1 MSAREE
7 LAKLGKLQLHDVYT
21 INEEL
26 SVYRV
31 PGGLLYITYK
41 RELLETMKSIKEI
54 QRVPVTSTFV
64 PYTT

>member
-1 MSAREE
+1 MSTAEE
-7 LAKLGKLQLHDVYT
+7 KAKLDKLQLHDGYT

-41 RELLETMKSIKEI
+41 RELLGIGTIKEI
-54 QRVPVTSTFV
+54 KRVPVTSKFV
-64 PYTT
+64 LYPV